1 MLFEHA
7 LKNFEAQKISI
18 VCVLSGAVT
27 INRHENGY
35 FCLNYIIKKS

>member
-7 LKNFEAQKISI
+7 SENFEAQKISI

-27 INRHENGY
+27 IIATKMDIPV
-35 FCLNYIIKKS
+35 LII